1 MVSKRPIIFAADV
14 IIAFTL
20 KTATVSLCS
29 VLPTVVGVAVAK
41 RSSRNIFIGNLGGR
55 RSCHGHMYSPAGW
68 LLPYRHTLSLEHN
81 SSSPCDPNQGTVLYG
96 LLHKKLYW
104 ITSVLCVLLTSHDT
118 FYCRLLVLLNSIL
131 NLIHCCTKPHAQY
144 SCSLPL
150 CVFSVYNDVF
160 WKGCLPGTQ
169 GNLCKVC
176 MGGTGEAATKRC
188 ADNHNERYY
197 GNMGA
202 LRYA

>member
-1 MVSKRPIIFAADV
+1 MIF
-14 IIAFTL
+14 AFTL
-20 KTATVSLCS
+20 NSPPSLCS
-29 VLPTVVGVAVAK
+29 VLPSVVGVAVAK
-41 RSSRNIFIGNLGGR
+41 RSSRNILMGNLGGR

-81 SSSPCDPNQGTVLYG
+81 SSSPCDPNQGTALNHSHGVLR
-96 LLHKKLYW
+96 KKLYW
-104 ITSVLCVLLTSHDT
+104 TYSPEFIFILSYCTQPHTLCS
-118 FYCRLLVLLNSIL
+118 CRM
-131 NLIHCCTKPHAQY
+131 
-144 SCSLPL
+144 PL
-150 CVFSVYNDVF
+150 CVSPVYNQVF
-160 WKGCLPGTQ
+160 WKGCLPGSQ